1 MSKLVDLLRRATRAE
16 PVPLGF
22 ASGAR
27 KSPFTMLLVALVGD
41 HWAGGVGEA
50 VGAGAD
56 VLLLTGQPQEKELA
70 DAISVADGR
79 PCGLVTGDAD
89 ADRLSRLR
97 EAGLDF
103 LVLDP
108 DAPASLV
115 QDEKGT
121 FLLHLREELTE
132 AQLRALS
139 SLGVDGLYVEVEPV
153 RPTIRR
159 QMEIQRISGLARR
172 PLLVPVRTDAQQEDL
187 LALREADAVMVAV
200 DLKERGAADSMRRLR
215 GVIET
220 LPPRRRPRVS
230 VGKEITLR
238 PSPDEEEEEE
248 EEEEE

>member
-1 MSKLVDLLRRATRAE
+1 
-16 PVPLGF
+16 
-22 ASGAR
+22 
-27 KSPFTMLLVALVGD
+27 MLLVAVVGE
-41 HWAGGVGEA
+41 HWARGAGDA

-79 PCGLVTGDAD
+79 PCGMVASGAD

-97 EAGLDF
+97 DAGFDF

-108 DAPASLV
+108 DAPAGLV
-115 QDEKGT
+115 QDEQGT
-121 FLLHLREELTE
+121 FLLRLREELTE

-139 SLGVDGLYVEVEPV
+139 MLGVDALYVELEPV

-172 PLLVPVRTDAQQEDL
+172 PLLLPVRTDAQQEDL
-187 LALREADAVMVAV
+187 LALRDAGVVMVAV

-215 GVIET
+215 GVIEA
-220 LPPRRRPRVS
+220 LPPRRRPRVT